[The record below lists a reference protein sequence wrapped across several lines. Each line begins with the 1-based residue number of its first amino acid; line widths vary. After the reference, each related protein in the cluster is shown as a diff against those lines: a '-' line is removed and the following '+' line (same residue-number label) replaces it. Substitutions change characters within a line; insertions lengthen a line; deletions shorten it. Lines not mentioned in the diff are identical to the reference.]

1 MPSPRCRRRAKPYS
15 DDELR
20 NLRNTTS
27 GTCLDVHNDLD
38 QPDSGNPW
46 PNARRV
52 REHPYPRS
60 AAAWGQRAGD
70 ADGPELRADD
80 AGRGCVHAKAHGIR
94 QLREFNYSFY
104 DIIRRGYTRTASA
117 GMLMPVDI
125 EFSLPELRDGCWRRL
140 PEWLSRRRSALAPAN
155 SLSLTTSLRNAKGN
169 TREFVFRRTKVTA
182 FSVAFSSLYSTMVT
196 ESETHDPPPCALT
209 LYRASLVRE
218 NVSCAAWR

>member
-1 MPSPRCRRRAKPYS
+1 MHS
-15 DDELR
+15 DL
-20 NLRNTTS
+20 N
-27 GTCLDVHNDLD
+27 
-38 QPDSGNPW
+38 QPDSGNNPR

-125 EFSLPELRDGCWRRL
+125 EFSLPELRDGITAAKRARCT
-140 PEWLSRRRSALAPAN
+140 RRR
-155 SLSLTTSLRNAKGN
+155 
-169 TREFVFRRTKVTA
+169 RR
-182 FSVAFSSLYSTMVT
+182 
-196 ESETHDPPPCALT
+196 
-209 LYRASLVRE
+209 
-218 NVSCAAWR
+218 

>member
-80 AGRGCVHAKAHGIR
+80 VGRGCVHAKAHGIR

-104 DIIRRGYTRTASA
+104 DIIRLYEDGIA
-117 GMLMPVDI
+117 MLMPVRI
-125 EFSLPELRDGCWRRL
+125 EFSLPELRDGITAAKRARCT
-140 PEWLSRRRSALAPAN
+140 RRR
-155 SLSLTTSLRNAKGN
+155 
-169 TREFVFRRTKVTA
+169 RR
-182 FSVAFSSLYSTMVT
+182 
-196 ESETHDPPPCALT
+196 
-209 LYRASLVRE
+209 
-218 NVSCAAWR
+218 